1 MRNAVWMHE
10 CVFLSPLNSFMSPCV
25 DEWASCVVDIQSAS
39 VCFRK
44 HLFSWGFSSLFERH
58 FIIYYVTFPRDDGS
72 WRPPDF
78 QSASSELIVT
88 AFPSDSVC
96 SAGAPWR
103 LKAAWHER
111 VREEGSDSAQQC
123 VCGMQ
128 SGAAWDRRQ
137 HWLLALPGGGR
148 HPASEPEHWHTHVNP
163 LRPLESLFSGRW
175 VTWMIRLLG
184 DFLFLSY
191 IHLQLF
197 I

>member
-1 MRNAVWMHE
+1 MWKCPVNDE
-10 CVFLSPLNSFMSPCV
+10 SEQFYVFLCKILMNKLLVLWIFNLHLC
-25 DEWASCVVDIQSAS
+25 ASENT
-39 VCFRK
+39 
-44 HLFSWGFSSLFERH
+44 WFSSLFERH
-58 FIIYYVTFPRDDGS
+58 FIIHYVTFPRDGS
-72 WRPPDF
+72 RRPPDF
-78 QSASSELIVT
+78 QSASSELTVT

-111 VREEGSDSAQQC
+111 VREEGSDSAQQR

-148 HPASEPEHWHTHVNP
+148 HPASEPEHWHTNVNP

-175 VTWMIRLLG
+175 VTWMMRLLG
-184 DFLFLSY
+184 DFLFLGY